1 MLAVCTNRHGL
12 ILWLYDGTEI
22 RDLGV
27 GYFGFSTDPLERQR
41 QMDELKRLR
50 EQVWQGSDGA

>member
-1 MLAVCTNRHGL
+1 MALLLSWQWQQSSLSFAA
-12 ILWLYDGTEI
+12 EI

-50 EQVWQGSDGA
+50 EQV